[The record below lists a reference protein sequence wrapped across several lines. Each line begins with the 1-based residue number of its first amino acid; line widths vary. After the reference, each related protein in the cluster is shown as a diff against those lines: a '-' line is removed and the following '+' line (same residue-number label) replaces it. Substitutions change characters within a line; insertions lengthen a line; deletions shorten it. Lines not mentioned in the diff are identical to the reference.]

1 MNLLLT
7 IFFMTTTQTIPN
19 DRDAEMGLIGA
30 CLAGKFD
37 DARAAGVGEEHFFDL
52 RCASLWRLM
61 NVLDAEKI
69 PVSCDTMIHKA
80 KASST
85 LTVTD
90 VLDAEMACPS
100 PTNWTYFAAITDE
113 KLKAR
118 RVMEVGQKLSEQAC
132 HADSV
137 EQLVANAESTI
148 FGLNDS
154 IASQK
159 DTRGE
164 SFQRVVELLE
174 EAHKGGRVGVP
185 TGLGPLDSIL
195 GGMRGGQ
202 LITLAARPAVGKS
215 ALACNI
221 AEKLVMDGVPVGFF
235 SFEMSDDELNMRML
249 CSLSDT
255 NLVGDIL
262 NGNVTDRD
270 IRLKI
275 MAKAADV
282 APRLRRAPLHIND
295 NGNLTVNQIASHAR
309 RMVRS
314 HGIQL
319 ILVDYMQLI
328 QPSSDDR
335 KAQRHVQVGNITR
348 SLKQLAMELNL
359 PVLGLAQLGRQT
371 MGKPVLSDLRESGSI
386 EQDSDVVLF
395 LYVQDPRMQDG
406 PKMVVKLAVGKN
418 RAGRQ
423 GEVDL
428 VFIRNKLRFESTFG
442 HEQWIDAKAKELAAA

>member
-61 NVLDAEKI
+61 NVLDAEKT

-80 KASST
+80 KVSST

-262 NGNVTDRD
+262 NGNVTNRD

-359 PVLGLAQLGRQT
+359 PVLGLA
-371 MGKPVLSDLRESGSI
+371 
-386 EQDSDVVLF
+386 
-395 LYVQDPRMQDG
+395 
-406 PKMVVKLAVGKN
+406 
-418 RAGRQ
+418 
-423 GEVDL
+423 
-428 VFIRNKLRFESTFG
+428 
-442 HEQWIDAKAKELAAA
+442 